1 MLTEPM
7 GLMVRMEQTERMD
20 KAITPLETGEDGVQA
35 VHMLLA
41 PVGNESKPN
50 RVAMSIVS
58 MGTSLSV
65 RIVVV
70 PSPRYLLR
78 S

>member
-1 MLTEPM
+1 
-7 GLMVRMEQTERMD
+7 MD
-20 KAITPLETGEDGVQA
+20 KAVTPLETGEDGVQVA
-35 VHMLLA
+35 HMPLA
-41 PVGNESKPN
+41 QVGNDSKPK